1 MDFSYNQIK
10 PLIVHEEV
18 QGQRVY
24 VEFQH
29 PESGVHIEAT
39 GSIRK
44 EKSIGAA
51 VTRQVKRSFM
61 QQARMTL
68 MRSVGSLF
76 GGGMLGRTARQVT
89 STASREV
96 MSGNRG
102 SGASAPTQ
110 SEIEAAVV
118 SAFNSVGKQFHYD
131 AATGKWGA
139 AKTPPA
145 AREKTPFEAQINSHP
160 ITDPHDKKVFARVL
174 ADLANA
180 DGNIAPE
187 EVAFFNSIMPAGVG
201 SIHDI
206 LATDKVSRVECEMVQ
221 DGVRGTIF
229 MFAAALVLSDFEIDP
244 AEMTMLDS
252 YADMLKIS
260 AGQKDTLL
268 QNAKVHM
275 LESALNEDMSR
286 DELFDLGASL
296 GLSNDDAERAKIAWV
311 RRQS

>member
-18 QGQRVY
+18 QGQKVF
-24 VEFQH
+24 VEFRH
-29 PESGVHIEAT
+29 PESGASIQAT

-44 EKSIGAA
+44 GKSIGAA

-89 STASREV
+89 STASREM
-96 MSGNRG
+96 MSGN
-102 SGASAPTQ
+102 SSANTSAPTQ

-118 SAFNSVGKQFHYD
+118 SAFNTVGKQFHYD
-131 AATGKWGA
+131 AATSTWGP

-145 AREKTPFEAQINSHP
+145 PREKTPFQAQIEKAP
-160 ITDPHDKKVFARVL
+160 ITDSHDKKVFARIL

-180 DGNIAPE
+180 DGDIAAE
-187 EVAFFNSIMPAGVG
+187 EVEFFNSIMPTGVG
-201 SIHDI
+201 SIHDL
-206 LATDKVSRVECEMVQ
+206 LATDKVSRVECEMVK
-221 DGVRGTIF
+221 DGVRDTVY
-229 MFAAALVLSDFEIDP
+229 MFAAALMLSDFEIDP
-244 AEMTMLDS
+244 AELTMLDE
-252 YADMLKIS
+252 YADMLKVS
-260 AGQKDTLL
+260 ESEKESLL
-268 QNAKVHM
+268 HAAKVHM

-286 DELFDLGASL
+286 DELFEVGSSL
-296 GLSNDDAERAKIAWV
+296 GLSNDDAERAKIAWA
-311 RRQS
+311 RRQG